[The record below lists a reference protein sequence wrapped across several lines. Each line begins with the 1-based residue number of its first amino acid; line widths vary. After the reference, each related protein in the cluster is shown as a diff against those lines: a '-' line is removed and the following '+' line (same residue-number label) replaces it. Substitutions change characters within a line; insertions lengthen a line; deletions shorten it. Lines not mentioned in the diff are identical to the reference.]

1 MIQIVMKPEKAPVVN
16 HEGLYGAWMNGHL
29 LFHVRARNAKH
40 AEEKIKFL
48 MEHET
53 MGKVIDFTL
62 EQFKENE
69 DGENAERN
77 PEEVLPPGRTEG
89 ASAGPGADDAGDA
102 GGACADHDVKGE

>member
-1 MIQIVMKPEKAPVVN
+1 VIQLVMKPEKAPVVD
-16 HEGLYGAWMNGHL
+16 HEGLYGMYMNGDL
-29 LFHVRARNAKH
+29 LLHVRARNARH

-53 MGKVIDFTL
+53 MGKVIDFAL

-77 PEEVLPPGRTEG
+77 PEEVLPPGRAEG
-89 ASAGPGADDAGDA
+89 ASAGPGADGAGDA
-102 GGACADHDVKGE
+102 GGDGADHDVKGE